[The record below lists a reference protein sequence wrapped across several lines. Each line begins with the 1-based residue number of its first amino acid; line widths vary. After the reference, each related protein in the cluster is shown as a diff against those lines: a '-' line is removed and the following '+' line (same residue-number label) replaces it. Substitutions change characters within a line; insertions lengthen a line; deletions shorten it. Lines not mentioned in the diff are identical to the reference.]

1 MDSGGA
7 GTPVTPFETR
17 LPCPICIGVQMDKIA
32 LGRPGKRLVLDHCSR
47 CGGVWFEKG
56 EPQRLTL
63 HSPAELWKYVPP
75 RSHIIRPPCHGC
87 GTPLHRDD
95 RECAACGRANELMC
109 PACDTRN
116 VRASVEGITLDVCE
130 RCKGVW
136 FDHEELRSIWKLKL
150 TEIARKRPAGADAG
164 DGGSVLLES
173 LIWAPD
179 IAFYGAHAVV
189 SGLAHTAGA
198 VGELAQSGGGEAASS
213 ALGALG
219 EAGESVFDAIAGI
232 LGGLFD

>member
-7 GTPVTPFETR
+7 PTDVLPFEAR
-17 LPCPICIGVQMDKIA
+17 LPCPICIGVQMEKIA
-32 LGRPGKRLVLDHCSR
+32 LGRAGKRLLLDHCAR

-56 EPQRLTL
+56 EPQRLAG
-63 HSPAELWKYVPP
+63 HSPSELWKLIPP
-75 RSHIIRPPCHGC
+75 RAHIIRPPCHGC
-87 GTPLHRDD
+87 GAPLSRDD
-95 RECAACGRANELMC
+95 HECTVCSRANDLMC
-109 PACDTRN
+109 PACDTKN
-116 VRASVEGITLDVCE
+116 VRVLVDGITLDVCE

-150 TEIARKRPAGADAG
+150 TEIVRNRPAPGVADG
-164 DGGSVLLES
+164 NTLLVES

-179 IAFYGAHAVV
+179 LVLYGSYAAA
-189 SGLAHTAGA
+189 SGLTHGVDAVSNVDAGGA
-198 VGELAQSGGGEAASS
+198 VEAGSGV
-213 ALGALG
+213 LGALG